1 MKCPSTSINSQIALT
16 VSVGVRLPEAHYT
29 STNQGHAMKFQ
40 VQYFAQHLNR
50 WVDEF
55 EYSSFPTRE
64 AAEKAMKA
72 CANRFT
78 GNKHRIVEIE
88 KV

>member
-1 MKCPSTSINSQIALT
+1 
-16 VSVGVRLPEAHYT
+16 
-29 STNQGHAMKFQ
+29 MKFQ